1 MDQQFVAF
9 NVEGMNH
16 VDKLV
21 ENLLSNTLS
30 YMNENAKATPATIS
44 KLTPS
49 EVEKL
54 SYNSLVEV
62 APSVNFPKE
71 RIDLVSGHVF
81 PDILLH
87 ETSYGVE
94 IKSTKD
100 DKWTSIGS
108 SVVES
113 TRNADTNRVYM
124 LFAKLGGKPTF
135 RCKPY
140 QQCLSRIAVTHSPRY
155 LIDMNLNDEE
165 NIFALMK
172 TDYDDFRT
180 LEEAEKINHIRNYY
194 IEKAKAQGKHEMPWW
209 MGKTSNV
216 NLSFYADQ
224 PIEEKKKLKAKALI
238 LFDSVFNEINDKNK
252 YKDLSLWLCTHHSL
266 LCTNMRDMFTA
277 GGNIK
282 SIDGVKLNKP
292 YPHIVGEVL
301 KSLSLIRSIL
311 ENPDDDIFE
320 SITERWDF
328 HYDRNNLY
336 ESWIEMVERKFK
348 SQDSLKDIPIR
359 ELIERNE
366 IPKV

>member
-1 MDQQFVAF
+1 MEQQFVAF

-16 VDKLV
+16 VDKMV
-21 ENLLSNTLS
+21 ENLLYNTLS

-44 KLTPS
+44 KLKPS
-49 EVEKL
+49 EVEEL
-54 SYNSLVEV
+54 SYKSLVEV

-94 IKSTKD
+94 IKSTKE

-113 TRNADTNRVYM
+113 TRNADTDKVYM
-124 LFAKLGGKPTF
+124 LFAKLGGEPTF

-155 LIDMNLNDEE
+155 LIDMNLNDDK
-165 NIFALMK
+165 NIFAMMN
-172 TDYDDFRT
+172 TDYDYFRT
-180 LEEAEKINHIRNYY
+180 LDEADKINYIRNYY
-194 IEKAKAQGKHEMPWW
+194 IEKAKAQGRHEMPWW
-209 MGKTSNV
+209 MGKVSNV
-216 NLSFYADQ
+216 NISFYADQ
-224 PIEEKKKLKAKALI
+224 PVEEKKILKAKALI
-238 LFDSVFNEINDKNK
+238 LFDSIFNEINDKNK

-282 SIDGVKLNKP
+282 FIDGEKLDKP

-301 KSLSLIRSIL
+301 KFLPLIKDIL
-311 ENPDDDIFE
+311 NNPDEDIAESIKERWNFSYDRSHLFE
-320 SITERWDF
+320 SWVGM
-328 HYDRNNLY
+328 
-336 ESWIEMVERKFK
+336 IEAKFK
-348 SQDSLKDIPIR
+348 SQKSLKNIPIR
-359 ELIERNE
+359 NLIERNAVAK
-366 IPKV
+366 I

>member
-1 MDQQFVAF
+1 MEQQFVAF

-16 VDKLV
+16 VDKMV
-21 ENLLSNTLS
+21 EDLLYKALS
-30 YMNENAKATPATIS
+30 YMNGNAKATPATIS
-44 KLTPS
+44 KLKPS
-49 EVEKL
+49 EVEEL
-54 SYNSLVEV
+54 SYNSLIAV

-87 ETSYGVE
+87 ETNYGVE
-94 IKSTKD
+94 IKSTKE

-113 TRNADTNRVYM
+113 TRNADTDRVYM
-124 LFAKLGGKPTF
+124 LFAKLGGNPTF

-155 LIDMNLNDEE
+155 LIDMNLNDKE

-180 LEEAEKINHIRNYY
+180 LEEAEKINYIRNYY

-209 MGKTSNV
+209 MGKASSI
-216 NLSFYADQ
+216 NLSFYADR
-224 PIEEKKKLKAKALI
+224 PIEEKKILKAKALI
-238 LFDSVFNEINDKNK
+238 LFDSVFNDINDKNK

-282 SIDGVKLNKP
+282 SIDGIKLDKP

-301 KSLSLIRSIL
+301 IYLHLIKDIL
-311 ENPDDDIFE
+311 DNPDDDIYE
-320 SITERWDF
+320 SIADHWEF
-328 HYDRNNLY
+328 KYDRNNLY
-336 ESWIEMVERKFK
+336 ESWIEMIEQKFK
-348 SQDSLKDIPIR
+348 SQNNLKDIPIR
-359 ELIERNE
+359 ELIQRNA
-366 IPKV
+366 IPKI